1 VHRWAA
7 KEAAIKAVKP
17 RKLTL
22 TDVEIWPNERK
33 EPFAII
39 LTATA
44 PPAMSKGS
52 ESAKHDE
59 EDSKEVQTGDDETR
73 DAILKALENDVSSA
87 SDTESKFSSTED
99 QIKIEGVNTS
109 TPKKKSHAEEAYK
122 VLRAI
127 LKEDCNGQ
135 VARVSISHDG
145 DYACAVVLATEEP
158 ALDDVGGE
166 AAARG
171 YA

>member
-1 VHRWAA
+1 M
-7 KEAAIKAVKP
+7 E
-17 RKLTL
+17 
-22 TDVEIWPNERK
+22 VEIWPNESK
-33 EPFAII
+33 APFAII
-39 LTATA
+39 LNALTPTAS
-44 PPAMSKGS
+44 SKS
-52 ESAKHDE
+52 SKSAKPDE

-73 DAILKALENDVSSA
+73 DAILQALEKDHA
-87 SDTESKFSSTED
+87 SPTNTESTSDETEP
-99 QIKIEGVNTS
+99 QVKIDGVNNKD
-109 TPKKKSHAEEAYK
+109 PKKKSNSEEAYK
-122 VLRAI
+122 VLKAI
-127 LKEDCNGQ
+127 LKEDCDGQ